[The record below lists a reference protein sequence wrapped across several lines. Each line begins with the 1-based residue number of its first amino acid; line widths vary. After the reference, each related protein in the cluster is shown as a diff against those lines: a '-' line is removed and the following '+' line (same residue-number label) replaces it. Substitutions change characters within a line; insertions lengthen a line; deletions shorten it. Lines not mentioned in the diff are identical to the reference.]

1 MTKNVRFEDQNN
13 NWEIWKKNSSIER
26 STKRVVGKLPEM
38 EATKQLVKI
47 LKKFIDLNI
56 PYWILDVPQDIT

>member
-47 LKKFIDLNI
+47 LKSL
-56 PYWILDVPQDIT
+56 